1 MRGTPSERQG
11 KDWGRRQEEG
21 GKMYRKRR
29 QCKSMKWVPL
39 WEAGKRMGQKT
50 REGRKIRRRK
60 KVVVDEMGTQKREVE
75 ERMGQND
82 KREEGKLRTGRR
94 QCNALG
100 GDPCGRQGKEW
111 NNTKGRR
118 EN

>member
-29 QCKSMKWVPL
+29 QCF
-39 WEAGKRMGQKT
+39 
-50 REGRKIRRRK
+50 
-60 KVVVDEMGTQKREVE
+60 
-75 ERMGQND
+75 
-82 KREEGKLRTGRR
+82 
-94 QCNALG
+94 ALG
-100 GDPCGRQGKEW
+100 GDPGGRQGKEW
-111 NNTKGRR
+111 GNTKGRR